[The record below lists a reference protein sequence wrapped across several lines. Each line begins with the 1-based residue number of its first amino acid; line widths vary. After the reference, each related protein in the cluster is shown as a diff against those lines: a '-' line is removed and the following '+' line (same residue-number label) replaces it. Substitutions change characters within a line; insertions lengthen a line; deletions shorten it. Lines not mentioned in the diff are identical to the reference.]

1 MQREYEKYKRLIEKA
16 QASVYPEFQEMDQ
29 AFYRLLERLEEIG
42 TDRLP
47 CHNDLVPENLILD
60 ADGRLY
66 LIDWE
71 YSGYNDPMWDLAS
84 HLLESEFQPLEEE
97 LFLQYYFEGD
107 APEASR
113 EKIRI
118 FEILQDILW
127 AAWTIAKEAQG
138 EDFGSYGR
146 DRLRRGKQA
155 YEKLFE
161 IR

>member
-1 MQREYEKYKRLIEKA
+1 
-16 QASVYPEFQEMDQ
+16 MDQ